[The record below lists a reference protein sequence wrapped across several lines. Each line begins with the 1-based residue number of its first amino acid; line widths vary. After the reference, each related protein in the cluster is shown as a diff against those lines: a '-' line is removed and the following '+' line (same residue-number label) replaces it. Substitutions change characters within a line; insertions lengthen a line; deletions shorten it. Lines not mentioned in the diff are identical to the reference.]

1 MKEYSLHFWF
11 TQQQPHSQGLSA
23 FVPWAPGE
31 QGFKHWDITLNNRT
45 AKTSKEHTYILY
57 Q

>member
-23 FVPWAPGE
+23 FLPWAPGE